1 MYFLENSI
9 IANTELL
16 CVGCIW
22 HIMHLTI
29 LTMQPL
35 CEAGT
40 IINPIQKMMQLRIRE
55 VKKPSQSHIA
65 TKARI

>member
-9 IANTELL
+9 IANTELFS
-16 CVGCIW
+16 VGCIW
-22 HIMHLTI
+22 HILTI

-65 TKARI
+65 IKARI